1 MKSARYLALVPMCLV
16 VAAVGCNEE
25 TKDEP
30 LESAE
35 ISLPVETAA
44 AAEPASSGFSLEAQ
58 PAPEPVASS
67 PASASASATT
77 KKPAGPA
84 FSLAKCCAALHS
96 NAKSAP
102 LEQKGTYAMA
112 AGACDASKNDPQA
125 LYRIRSMTMA
135 AGVPAACS

>member
-1 MKSARYLALVPMCLV
+1 MKSARYLALVPICLV
-16 VAAVGCNEE
+16 VAGLGCDEE
-25 TKDEP
+25 TQDEP

-35 ISLPVETAA
+35 IALPAETAA
-44 AAEPASSGFSLEAQ
+44 AAEPSSSGFTLEAQ

-67 PASASASATT
+67 PASASATP

-102 LEQKGTYAMA
+102 LEQKGMYAMA